1 MVLIEQVEINDSLK
15 KDIQK
20 EFEKYEAKDG
30 VSFNHTPFCFGAK
43 ENGKVIGAITGFR
56 CFSEIYIDE
65 LIVFEHQRGK
75 QIGTQLIQMVED
87 TYKNQNLHNINL
99 CTCLLYTSQA
109 AAEQFLGSGAWHVD
123 EEGVLEQEDGYYVY
137 TIKPGDIQDG
147 VATVRFDPIAS
158 PYVLIEDN
166 YHPGSNTGV
175 KVKLINESGKKLVW
189 ESGGYDFTTVNN
201 YQVGGPIPVDIDQ
214 YTGFE
219 SVDYGTEDH
228 EYLLQYGTAYQTN
241 PNSFDVKDVYKR
253 QR

>member
-1 MVLIEQVEINDSLK
+1 MKKRAFFVFLSL
-15 KDIQK
+15 
-20 EFEKYEAKDG
+20 
-30 VSFNHTPFCFGAK
+30 T
-43 ENGKVIGAITGFR
+43 
-56 CFSEIYIDE
+56 
-65 LIVFEHQRGK
+65 IVFSA
-75 QIGTQLIQMVED
+75 ISAYLT
-87 TYKNQNLHNINL
+87 
-99 CTCLLYTSQA
+99 QA
-109 AAEQFLGSGAWHVD
+109 AAEQFQGSGAWHVD

-241 PNSFDVKDVYKR
+241 PNSFDVKGFDGQYIRFAVAAVRTSNKPMARLFGKEDSYDVTLVEAVQVNDRVKEALTFR
-253 QR
+253 DANDQELSLIHI